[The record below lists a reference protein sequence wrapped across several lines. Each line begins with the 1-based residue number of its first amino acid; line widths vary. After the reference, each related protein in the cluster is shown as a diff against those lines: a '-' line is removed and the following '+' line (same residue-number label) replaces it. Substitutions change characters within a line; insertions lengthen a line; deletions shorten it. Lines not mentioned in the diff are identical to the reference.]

1 MAFKKFGQ
9 IESINVKYNK
19 ERKKPYAF
27 INFTDEE
34 STQRAIEEMNDQDY
48 AIIFGNEYSESEDD
62 RRLNVIQV
70 EDKITRKQK

>member
-1 MAFKKFGQ
+1 LDDIKKKLDMAFKKFGQ

-34 STQRAIEEMNDQDY
+34 ST
-48 AIIFGNEYSESEDD
+48 
-62 RRLNVIQV
+62 
-70 EDKITRKQK
+70 